1 MEARRRMIAFVV
13 RRLAFLPIAAF
24 VILSAA
30 FLLVRTLPGGP
41 FDRERSLP
49 PAVAKRVREAYH
61 LDEPLVRQWVRYLG
75 SVASKLD
82 FGPSTRY
89 ANRSVRGLLADS
101 LPASFALGLAALAFA
116 LIVGVPIGVWSAARP
131 RGAIPLVATTLAL
144 AGIALPSYVLA
155 SLLLLIFGFV
165 LGWLPVAGWGAPAH
179 VVLPAV
185 ALGLPVAAVVA
196 RLVRTGMLD
205 ALSQDFARTARA
217 DGVAPSRILWR
228 HVLRVGCLPAV
239 SYLGPAAASVL
250 TGSFVVEKVF
260 AIPGMGAHFVNS
272 VLNRDAPLLVG
283 CAVTYFVILYLM
295 NLLADVAHALLDPRV
310 RLR

>member
-1 MEARRRMIAFVV
+1 MLRFAV
-13 RRLAFLPIAAF
+13 RRLAFLPVAVF

-30 FLLVRTLPGGP
+30 FFLVRTLPGGP

-49 PAVAKRVREAYH
+49 PAVQKRVREAYH
-61 LDEPLVRQWVRYLG
+61 LDEPVWRQYVRYLEG
-75 SVASKLD
+75 VAADLD

-89 ANRSVRGLLADS
+89 ANRSVNGLLADS
-101 LPASFALGLAALAFA
+101 LPTSFALGAAALAFA
-116 LIVGVPIGVWSAARP
+116 VLLGAPIGVWSAARP
-131 RGAIPLVATTLAL
+131 RGALPLLSTTLAL
-144 AGIALPSYVLA
+144 VGVALPSFVVA
-155 SLLLLIFGFV
+155 SLLLLLFGFV
-165 LGWLPVAGWGAPAH
+165 LEWLPVAGWGTPAH
-179 VVLPAV
+179 VVLPAI

-196 RLVRTGMLD
+196 RLVRVGMID

-228 HVLRVGCLPAV
+228 HAFRIGCLPAV

-250 TGSFVVEKVF
+250 TGSFVVEKIF

-283 CAVTYFVILYLM
+283 CAVTYFVVLYVM
-295 NLLADVAHALLDPRV
+295 NLFSDLVHAGLDPRI